1 MDWNRS
7 KRPFKGLSPKTAR
20 SIHQIIV
27 SAMKPTNA
35 YHSSSE
41 YGKTTQKF
49 FQIPSNSL
57 KAQETR
63 LISLEISRERSGMQY
78 QAVAC
83 VHFEKAEKRGNAHCS
98 RCGRD
103 KPEIAIYEPMLF
115 QTAIK
120 PGWVC
125 QTNLSLFYM
134 AP

>member
-27 SAMKPTNA
+27 SAMKPRNA

-83 VHFEKAEKRGNAHCS
+83 VHFEKAEKKGQCLSA
-98 RCGRD
+98 
-103 KPEIAIYEPMLF
+103 KPQDYCPRKCPLLKVR
-115 QTAIK
+115 QR
-120 PGWVC
+120 
-125 QTNLSLFYM
+125 
-134 AP
+134 

>member
-1 MDWNRS
+1 M
-7 KRPFKGLSPKTAR
+7 TAQ

-49 FQIPSNSL
+49 FQMPSNSL

-63 LISLEISRERSGMQY
+63 LISLETSRGRSGMQY

-83 VHFEKAEKRGNAHCS
+83 VHFEKAEKKGQCPLLKVRQ
-98 RCGRD
+98 R
-103 KPEIAIYEPMLF
+103 
-115 QTAIK
+115 
-120 PGWVC
+120 
-125 QTNLSLFYM
+125 
-134 AP
+134 

>member
-7 KRPFKGLSPKTAR
+7 KRPFKGLSPKTAQ

-49 FQIPSNSL
+49 FQIPSSSL

-83 VHFEKAEKRGNAHCS
+83 VHFEKAEKKGQCPLLKVRQ
-98 RCGRD
+98 R
-103 KPEIAIYEPMLF
+103 
-115 QTAIK
+115 
-120 PGWVC
+120 
-125 QTNLSLFYM
+125 
-134 AP
+134 

>member
-1 MDWNRS
+1 MTDPETSVYELDYKQLAHRIVQQLLDVY
-7 KRPFKGLSPKTAR
+7 KRQSPKTAQ

-83 VHFEKAEKRGNAHCS
+83 VHFEKAEKKGQCPLLKVRQ
-98 RCGRD
+98 R
-103 KPEIAIYEPMLF
+103 
-115 QTAIK
+115 
-120 PGWVC
+120 
-125 QTNLSLFYM
+125 
-134 AP
+134 

>member
-1 MDWNRS
+1 M
-7 KRPFKGLSPKTAR
+7 TAQ

-83 VHFEKAEKRGNAHCS
+83 VHS

-103 KPEIAIYEPMLF
+103 KPEISIYEPMLF

>member
-1 MDWNRS
+1 M
-7 KRPFKGLSPKTAR
+7 TAQ

-83 VHFEKAEKRGNAHCS
+83 VHFEKAEKKGNACRRSRRTIAQENAHCS

-103 KPEIAIYEPMLF
+103 KPEISIYEPMLF